1 MAPFFWTITNSF
13 ASIARMTGSWA
24 TLSGECREDSRYNV
38 RMLLIDRQVQAYVRV
53 LLRLHRRIS
62 TPQEYYALVVRKAE
76 VWDTHRRYTPPC
88 PLQTHFPRPDPAGK
102 NYIPSHHR
110 APIKIFTI
118 FFFQSP
124 PSLFSLA
131 SFFGGSY
138 VDFLLFDTKCYL
150 QKDSSLYGL
159 KTIRYFY
166 DKVAHRKIV

>member
-102 NYIPSHHR
+102 NYIPSHHH
-110 APIKIFTI
+110 APIKNFYDI
-118 FFFQSP
+118 FFTVTPLSFRWHH
-124 PSLFSLA
+124 SLA
-131 SFFGGSY
+131 VPTLISY
-138 VDFLLFDTKCYL
+138 CLTQSVISK
-150 QKDSSLYGL
+150 
-159 KTIRYFY
+159 
-166 DKVAHRKIV
+166 KIVPYTVLKRFVISTIK